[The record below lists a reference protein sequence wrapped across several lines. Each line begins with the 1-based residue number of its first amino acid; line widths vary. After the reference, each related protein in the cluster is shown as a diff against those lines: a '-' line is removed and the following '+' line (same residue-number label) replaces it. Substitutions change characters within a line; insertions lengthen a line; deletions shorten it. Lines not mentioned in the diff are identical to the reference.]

1 MKIWIDMLTPKQVL
15 FFEPV
20 SKALKERGDEI
31 IVTSRRYREVELMIR
46 KRQIKAEFIGAHGG
60 KNRLSKLS
68 ASLSRTTQLTE
79 LFKDDL
85 PDAVVS
91 FSSPEATRV
100 AFGLGIINV
109 CVNDSP
115 HATAV
120 ARLTVPL
127 ADCLLS
133 PWIIPDKA
141 WTQFGIDR
149 NRIQQYKAI
158 DPYVWLSRRDL
169 KDNSNSSLNIDHD
182 KPTIVLRLEES
193 HASYMPNSEY
203 TQEFALIKRVVEEFR
218 NHNIIVL
225 CRYSE
230 QIDLVLQKFKGR
242 VIVPTDLVD
251 GVKLLQEAK
260 LFIGLGGTMT
270 AESAL
275 VGTPSISFFSG
286 SFFVERYLI
295 SKGLLTKP
303 RDIDGVIRVSRNF
316 LRDNKLKKQMRI
328 KAGRIRSGMEDP
340 VDIIIKKLDIL
351 MREKLNQQLIRK

>member
-1 MKIWIDMLTPKQVL
+1 M
-15 FFEPV
+15 
-20 SKALKERGDEI
+20 
-31 IVTSRRYREVELMIR
+31 
-46 KRQIKAEFIGAHGG
+46 
-60 KNRLSKLS
+60 LSK
-68 ASLSRTTQLTE
+68 
-79 LFKDDL
+79 
-85 PDAVVS
+85 
-91 FSSPEATRV
+91 
-100 AFGLGIINV
+100 
-109 CVNDSP
+109 
-115 HATAV
+115 
-120 ARLTVPL
+120 TVPL

-149 NRIQQYKAI
+149 NKIQQYKAI

-169 KDNSNSSLNIDHD
+169 KNNSNSALNIDHD

-193 HASYMPNSEY
+193 HASYMLNSEY

-218 NHNIIVL
+218 NHNIIIL

-251 GVKLLQEAK
+251 GVKVLQEAK

-270 AESAL
+270 AEAAL

-316 LRDNKLKKQMRI
+316 LRDDKLKKQMRI

-340 VDIIIKKLDIL
+340 VDTIIKRLDIL
-351 MREKLNQQLIRK
+351 MREKLNQQLVRK

>member
-1 MKIWIDMLTPKQVL
+1 M
-15 FFEPV
+15 
-20 SKALKERGDEI
+20 
-31 IVTSRRYREVELMIR
+31 
-46 KRQIKAEFIGAHGG
+46 
-60 KNRLSKLS
+60 
-68 ASLSRTTQLTE
+68 
-79 LFKDDL
+79 
-85 PDAVVS
+85 
-91 FSSPEATRV
+91 
-100 AFGLGIINV
+100 
-109 CVNDSP
+109 
-115 HATAV
+115 
-120 ARLTVPL
+120 
-127 ADCLLS
+127 
-133 PWIIPDKA
+133 
-141 WTQFGIDR
+141 
-149 NRIQQYKAI
+149 
-158 DPYVWLSRRDL
+158 
-169 KDNSNSSLNIDHD
+169 NIDHD

-218 NHNIIVL
+218 NHNIIIL

-251 GVKLLQEAK
+251 GVKVLQEAK

-270 AESAL
+270 AEAAL

-316 LRDNKLKKQMRI
+316 LRDDKLKKQMRI

-340 VDIIIKKLDIL
+340 VDTIIKRLDIL
-351 MREKLNQQLIRK
+351 MREKLNQQLVRK